1 MPGGGVRS
9 LPMTPPGLTERPQV
23 TISCPDGLA
32 HALSEENIR
41 LQQIVHEH
49 KVNNIVSHQQSNIFI
64 TSFFYYSFPVT

>member
-1 MPGGGVRS
+1 
-9 LPMTPPGLTERPQV
+9 MTPPGLTERPQV

-49 KVNNIVSHQQSNIFI
+49 KVSVDWRRIFGI
-64 TSFFYYSFPVT
+64 FNSSFFIPTIKNM

>member
-1 MPGGGVRS
+1 MLFYSYISRFSLPGGVRS

-49 KVNNIVSHQQSNIFI
+49 KVSRLE
-64 TSFFYYSFPVT
+64 TSIWDI